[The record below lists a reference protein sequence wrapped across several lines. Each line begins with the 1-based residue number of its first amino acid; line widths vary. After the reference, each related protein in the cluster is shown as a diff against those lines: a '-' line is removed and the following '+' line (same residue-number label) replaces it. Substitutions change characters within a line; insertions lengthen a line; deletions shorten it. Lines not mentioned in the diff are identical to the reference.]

1 MRQQTLGSQ
10 AGCEKYGR
18 KSRRD
23 LFLDAMNEVVP
34 WADLEALVEPHY
46 PRARHGR
53 PTVGLSIMLRIFFVQ
68 QWFRVSD
75 AGVEEVLY
83 DSAALRR
90 FVGVDLGR
98 APAPDVAT
106 VSRFRQLL
114 EAYELVVEIMDNVNR
129 HLDNKGIRISTGS
142 ITDATILY
150 TADDL
155 HTLSC
160 IHGLPEAMPDRQI
173 EMCDFTI
180 EGDIPDL
187 LPVKTDQKVGLHR
200 MRKTNPVTFDH
211 KQ

>member
-10 AGCEKYGR
+10 ASCEKYGR

-68 QWFRVSD
+68 QWFRVTD
-75 AGVEEVLY
+75 ASVEEVLY

-114 EAYELVVEIMDNVNR
+114 DAYELAAEIMDKVNR
-129 HLDNKGIRISTGS
+129 HLDDKGIRISTGT

-150 TADDL
+150 IADDF
-155 HTLSC
+155 HTLSGF
-160 IHGLPEAMPDRQI
+160 HGLPDTMPERQI
-173 EMCDFTI
+173 EICDFTI
-180 EGDIPDL
+180 EGNIPDL
-187 LPVKTDQKVGLHR
+187 LPAKTDQKMGLNR
-200 MRKTNPVTFDH
+200 MRKSNSVTFDH